1 MKEWYSYFLIRHRV
15 YLNGH
20 FLCFDKFKR
29 TFPAIISNH
38 PRTKN
43 VLLSDGFKGVDV
55 DTHLSDCIA
64 KRW

>member
-1 MKEWYSYFLIRHRV
+1 MKEWYSYILIRHRV
-15 YLNGH
+15 YLTGL

-29 TFPAIISNH
+29 TFPAIISNY

-55 DTHLSDCIA
+55 DTQSSDCIA
-64 KRW
+64 KSW